1 MQLSLQQLFGARAYQ
16 DSDRL
21 VINKGDLSNLSAS
34 ATNTAESLL
43 VAIVM
48 NACRQFEGVIEDDAN
63 LPITDENN
71 NPITFSNLNVYE
83 LISIFYWKRQF
94 ITYQDNPVILDTF
107 VIENYEIS
115 RI

>member
-1 MQLSLQQLFGARAYQ
+1 MQLTLQQLFGARAYQ

-21 VINKGDLSNLSAS
+21 VINKGDLSNLFAN

-48 NACRQFEGVIEDDAN
+48 NACRQFEGVIEDNAS

-71 NPITFSNLNVYE
+71 SPITFNNSKLYETLN
-83 LISIFYWKRQF
+83 IFYWKRQF
-94 ITYQDNPVILDTF
+94 SIYQQQPIILDTF
-107 VIENYEIS
+107 VIENYEV
-115 RI
+115 